1 MKPCIHAGPQVPPL
15 AKGDLSTSILDLMYD
30 IKKTY
35 FYKANRGSDFMIQ
48 SLRYKDILSAVES
61 FVRNALAIQVIDDSD
76 PDNGGFRCPEHLV
89 CETWSAVNTFNTMA
103 VLFCNPHSQYYH
115 SPGLLQRMRLALSF
129 IVRSQNEEGTINT
142 YFSGEISS
150 ISNLPFI
157 MNTLI
162 KSYRLL
168 FRENV
173 DRNMLNT
180 IEIFL
185 RKGVNAI
192 KTKPLQG
199 ELQRLAGASALI
211 DFDKIFLDHSALIKA
226 ENFLS
231 NMVNINNDGL
241 YTDNSPTYNMLFNL
255 NLINIAKKMNRPYLM
270 EFVRKNLNFS
280 LYNFHPNG
288 EVVTEYSNLH
298 RIESGLP
305 HGYCVWKEM
314 SIIDHNG
321 YYASAG
327 DLVLDVF
334 LSNMENG
341 FCRYYIND
349 PNFSPNGRLLS
360 KFFVTSNIGE
370 LLLAEEE
377 FDNHAINR
385 LPLPC
390 RFERFFSNSNIVRFR
405 DGKMSA
411 TIMGNNN
418 ILFAIRS
425 NQVIIDG
432 FRLRFFYKNFHNFG
446 PPKIEASPKSY
457 LLKDSYTYN
466 KLISNNLPL
475 QTEVNELEIITEI
488 SHKSTGFDIDICAT
502 GRKGIPLLLEFG
514 VRKQGTLISDGMEYD
529 LRNIDLH
536 YIDSK
541 EIIIKNGDDCIN
553 IRGGIVQHKIYDHDN
568 RWTKNLFTTSLLITP
583 LTPYYDKIQII
594 YS

>member
-1 MKPCIHAGPQVPPL
+1 
-15 AKGDLSTSILDLMYD
+15 
-30 IKKTY
+30 
-35 FYKANRGSDFMIQ
+35 MIQ
-48 SLRYKDILSAVES
+48 SLKYKDILSAVES

-76 PDNGGFRCPEHLV
+76 LDNGGFRCPEHLV
-89 CETWSAVNTFNTMA
+89 CETWSAVNTFFTMA

-129 IVRSQNEEGTINT
+129 IVRSQNEEGMINT

-168 FRENV
+168 FRENI
-173 DRNMLNT
+173 DKEMLNL

-185 RKGVNAI
+185 RKSVNAL
-192 KTKPLQG
+192 KTKPLYG
-199 ELQRLAGASALI
+199 ALQRLSAASALI

-231 NMVNINNDGL
+231 DMVNINSDGL
-241 YTDNSPTYNMLFNL
+241 YKDKSPTYNMSFNS
-255 NLINIAKKMNRPYLM
+255 NLLNIAKKMNRPYLM
-270 EFVRKNLNFS
+270 EYIRRNLNFS
-280 LYNFHPNG
+280 LYNFHSNG
-288 EVVTEYSNLH
+288 EVVTEYSNLYNL
-298 RIESGLP
+298 ESGLP
-305 HGYCVWKEM
+305 HGYAVWKEM
-314 SIIDHNG
+314 SIVDHNG

-334 LSNMENG
+334 LNNMEDG

-349 PNFSPNGRLLS
+349 PYFNSNGRMLS
-360 KFFVTSNIGE
+360 KFFATSNIGE

-385 LPLPC
+385 LYLPC
-390 RFERFFSNSNIVRFR
+390 KFERFFTNSDIVRFR

-425 NQVIIDG
+425 GQAIIDG
-432 FRLRFFYKNFHNFG
+432 FRLRFFYKNFHNFE
-446 PPKIEASPKSY
+446 PSKIELGPKSY
-457 LLKDSYTYN
+457 LLKNGYTN
-466 KLISNNLPL
+466 DQLISDQETS
-475 QTEVNELEIITEI
+475 QTEINPLEISTEF
-488 SHKSTGFDIDICAT
+488 SHRTNEFDIDISVT
-502 GRKGIPLLLEFG
+502 GQKGIPLLLEFG
-514 VRKQGTLISDGMEYD
+514 VRKQGILISRGREYD
-529 LRNIDLH
+529 LSNTDLH
-536 YIDSK
+536 YVDSG
-541 EIIIKNGDDCIN
+541 EIIIKHGDDCIN
-553 IRGGIVQHKIYDHDN
+553 IRGGVVQHKIYDYDN
-568 RWTKNLFTTSLLITP
+568 KWTKNLSTTSLLITP
-583 LTPYYDKIQII
+583 LTPYYDKIQIL